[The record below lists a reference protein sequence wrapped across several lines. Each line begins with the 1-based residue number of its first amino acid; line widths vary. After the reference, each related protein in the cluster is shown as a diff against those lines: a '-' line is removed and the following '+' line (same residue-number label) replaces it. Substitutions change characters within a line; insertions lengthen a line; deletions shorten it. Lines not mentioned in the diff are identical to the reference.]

1 MTFRNSF
8 RANTIDSCTPFFSSY
23 LNSNFVW
30 ALFSNTGRML
40 LVVLASF
47 VVVIREER
55 SPMIV
60 AQITDLHLL
69 EAFVGHLESSP
80 SGFVQYTIDDY
91 PVRLIALDTLIEER
105 EDGLVCSE

>member
-1 MTFRNSF
+1 
-8 RANTIDSCTPFFSSY
+8 
-23 LNSNFVW
+23 
-30 ALFSNTGRML
+30 
-40 LVVLASF
+40 
-47 VVVIREER
+47 
-55 SPMIV
+55 MIV